1 MGKCQPWWNAQHEM
15 NKQQMHPTWYNGRKD
30 GHKKL
35 MRKTR
40 WKHTFFCC
48 HISHMHAHTHTKTKA
63 AIRIGIQQSMHSA
76 MVTMHACYK
85 SPSVRAFSGEMAGVG
100 RLNGTLPGYLCLH
113 FFVQATKREIHL
125 SRGRNRLP
133 GLGQHIAT
141 SLSASFEVAATEA
154 HPLSLTT
161 SN

>member
-1 MGKCQPWWNAQHEM
+1 MHNMKWINNKCTQHDTMAERTATKNWWEKRGGNTHSFVVTYLIC
-15 NKQQMHPTWYNGRKD
+15 MH
-30 GHKKL
+30 
-35 MRKTR
+35 TR
-40 WKHTFFCC
+40 T
-48 HISHMHAHTHTKTKA
+48 HTHTKTKA